1 MLLQILHM
9 TNLGELPARAQGLDT
24 VQNWRDLL
32 SMSEQQRLSIA
43 RIILAKPKYAII
55 DEGTSAFE
63 GDSERLL
70 YSLLTSLVSAGT
82 GSNLVKYHQMV
93 LELQG
98 DGKWE
103 LHPAL
108 NYKQRSFLK

>member
-1 MLLQILHM
+1 
-9 TNLGELPARAQGLDT
+9 
-24 VQNWRDLL
+24 
-32 SMSEQQRLSIA
+32 MSEQQRLSIA

-55 DEGTSAFE
+55 DEGTSALE
-63 GDSERLL
+63 GDNERLL
-70 YSLLTSLVSAGT
+70 YSLLTSLGSTIVSAGT

>member
-1 MLLQILHM
+1 
-9 TNLGELPARAQGLDT
+9 
-24 VQNWRDLL
+24 
-32 SMSEQQRLSIA
+32 
-43 RIILAKPKYAII
+43 
-55 DEGTSAFE
+55 
-63 GDSERLL
+63 
-70 YSLLTSLVSAGT
+70 
-82 GSNLVKYHQMV
+82 MV